1 VLKTVLVSAALLA
14 LAGCGGGHSSKE
26 RQVALIA
33 VDAPF
38 SQQSSLGDVIAHGVE
53 LAAAEINGNHGAA
66 TGSGTT
72 MFRVKI
78 YDNNL
83 SARTAVANVR
93 RAIADGAVAIVS
105 DGTGVNASWQRARSA
120 GIPICIVHDGTAS
133 LVDPKTRPNVFRIA
147 PTDHGIA
154 FRFAEYLSHK
164 HLKLALLHDDSEY
177 GVGGASALDDAFSYD
192 PKGIVAWIG
201 VAADATDLSAP
212 VLRAREAGATGLLVW
227 GGPGTIAA
235 TVRAARRS
243 GWDVPI
249 YAPPDAADPLVRQEL
264 SDRPDWLNGLTFADS
279 RLTAEVGPLP
289 FYAYVQAYQASFGAD
304 RVGVKTA
311 AGQPVVAIPEY
322 AMYASDFVNLLAAAV
337 ARAGGADDGQKLIGA
352 LNQVT
357 VRGANGDE
365 RGFNLANHEGVVD
378 DDVYFARFRD
388 MTYRP
393 VTDDP
398 LSSTLPPVTQVG

>member
-1 VLKTVLVSAALLA
+1 VLKIAFALAALLA
-14 LAGCGGGHSSKE
+14 LAGCGGGSSRKD

-53 LAAAEINGNHGAA
+53 LAAAEINGNHGVA

-72 MFRVKI
+72 VFRVKI
-78 YDNNL
+78 YDDNL

-105 DGTGVNASWQRARSA
+105 DGTGVDASWQRARRA

-164 HLKLALLHDDSEY
+164 HLKLALVHDDSEY
-177 GVGGASALDDAFSYD
+177 GLGGASALDAAFSYD
-192 PKGIVAWIG
+192 PKGIAARIG

-212 VLRAREAGATGLLVW
+212 VLRARQAGATGLLVW

-264 SDRPDWLNGLTFADS
+264 SDRPDWLDGLTFADS

-304 RVGVKTA
+304 KVGVKTA

-337 ARAGGADDGQKLIGA
+337 ARAGGAADGPKLIGA

-378 DDVYFARFRD
+378 DDVYFARFHD

-393 VTDDP
+393 VKDDP

>member
-1 VLKTVLVSAALLA
+1 MKIALVIAALLL
-14 LAGCGGGHSSKE
+14 LAGCGGSHSP
-26 RQVALIA
+26 RTRHVALIA
-33 VDAPF
+33 VNAPF

-53 LAAAEINGNHGAA
+53 LAAAEINAGGGLP
-66 TGSGTT
+66 TGGTT
-72 MFRVKI
+72 TVLRVKL

-93 RAIADGAVAIVS
+93 SAIADGAVAIVT
-105 DGTGVNASWQRARSA
+105 DGTGVDASWQRAQSA
-120 GIPICIVHDGTAS
+120 GVPICIVHDGTAN
-133 LVDPKTRPNVFRIA
+133 LVDPKLRPNVFRIA

-164 HLKLALLHDDSEY
+164 HLRLALMHDDSEY
-177 GVGGASALDDAFSYD
+177 GLGGAAALDDAFSYD
-192 PKGIVAWIG
+192 PKAVVARIG

-212 VLRAREAGATGLLVW
+212 LLRARRSGATGLLVW

-235 TVRAARRS
+235 AVRAARRS
-243 GWDVPI
+243 GWNVPL

-264 SDRPDWLNGLTFADS
+264 SDRPTWLDGLTFADS
-279 RLTAEVGPLP
+279 RLTAEVGPIP
-289 FYAYVQAYQASFGAD
+289 FYAYLQAYQSSFGAE

-311 AGQPVVAIPEY
+311 AGQEVDAIPEY
-322 AMYASDFVNLLAAAV
+322 AMYASDFVNVLAAAIR
-337 ARAGGADDGQKLIGA
+337 RAGSADDGQKLIGA

-365 RGFNLANHEGVVD
+365 RGFNVANHEGVVD
-378 DDVYFARFRD
+378 DDVYFARFND

-393 VTDDP
+393 VQDDP
-398 LSSTLPPVTQVG
+398 LSSTLPAVAQVG